1 MTAESAVASA
11 LAVAEDDP
19 RAVQVSVVVPVY
31 DEVENVG
38 PLARELHAALQ
49 TLERSYELLFVDDGS
64 RDGTGDACRDLDGVR
79 LLRLERN
86 QGQSAAT
93 VAGIRAARGDWI
105 VTLDGD
111 RQNDPASIPA
121 LFAALSG
128 HDVAV
133 GFRTQR
139 HDTWSRRVASR
150 VAFRVRNLV
159 LGDGI
164 VDIGCSLR
172 LFPRDVGVQ
181 LPAFDGLHRLM
192 PALFVFYGLRV
203 AQVPTLHRERPA
215 GRSKYGNMR
224 RGLRGLFD
232 LVGLLWL
239 KRRLLPVHAR
249 S

>member
-1 MTAESAVASA
+1 MTLEPAVEHEPATAEVDAQ
-11 LAVAEDDP
+11 
-19 RAVQVSVVVPVY
+19 AVQVSVVVPVY

-38 PLARELHAALQ
+38 PLAEELHTALRS
-49 TLERSYELLFVDDGS
+49 TERSYELVFVDDGS
-64 RDGTGDACRDLDGVR
+64 KDGTGDACRALEGVR
-79 LLRLERN
+79 LVSLARN

-93 VAGIRAARGDWI
+93 VRGIREARGAWI

-121 LFAALSG
+121 LFEALED

-133 GFRTQR
+133 GFRTKR
-139 HDTWSRRVASR
+139 HDSWSRRLASR
-150 VAFRVRNLV
+150 VAYRVRNLV

-172 LFPRDVGVQ
+172 VFPREVGLR

-192 PALFVFYGLRV
+192 PALFVFYGLKV

-215 GRSKYGNMR
+215 GISKYGNMR

-232 LVGLLWL
+232 LMGLLWL
-239 KRRLLPVHAR
+239 KRRLLPVHER
-249 S
+249 